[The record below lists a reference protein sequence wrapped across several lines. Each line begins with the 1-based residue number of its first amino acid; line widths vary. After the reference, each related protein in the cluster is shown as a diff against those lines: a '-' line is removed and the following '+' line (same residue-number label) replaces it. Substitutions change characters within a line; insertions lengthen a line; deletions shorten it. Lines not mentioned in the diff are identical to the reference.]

1 MSKMTEMKKIVMLWL
16 LAFSV
21 VAGRAED
28 VIQVVPLRGKA
39 RDDNGRYGLF
49 QCENRTT
56 ATFIGPSS

>member
-28 VIQVVPLRGKA
+28 VIQVVPFEQSQG
-39 RDDNGRYGLF
+39 
-49 QCENRTT
+49 
-56 ATFIGPSS
+56 